1 MAILKNTTITGSN
14 LSIPI
19 VTTAT
24 RPTTG
29 TVITSY
35 TTVTAGT
42 PWVCPT
48 GVTAIEVLV
57 VAGGGGG
64 SGSFCG
70 GGGAGGLVYSP
81 SYPVTPGSSYTVV
94 VGAGGLGGLGWNQTD
109 GTMCGANG
117 SDSAFGVL
125 VAKGG
130 GGGGMFGTVTGSG
143 LSYPGG
149 QKGQNGGSGGG
160 GASFHQG
167 LTDVTYPFSV
177 PGFSNQPT
185 YANAQS
191 YGNRGGYGDQ
201 SYPGGGGGGAGEP
214 GYNARYDSRPGA
226 GGNGLNFDISGTPTW
241 YAGGG
246 GGSGQSDGEGQG
258 GLGGGGKGS
267 NGTPAVGFCDATAN
281 TGGGGGAAGYS
292 GATNLRIGG
301 TGGSGIVIVRYN
313 LPTNST
319 DPTGVIEYNTD
330 IGGIEINQ
338 PRGWQALDSRRN
350 FAGTNLHNYSEQ
362 LDNTFWTSLG
372 SGMTVTPNAAT
383 APDGTLTAD
392 AVVPSNANTSH
403 YLYSNTAYT
412 KTANAPQTTSLY
424 AKRVN
429 YDFITIQGSDNTAGS
444 GIQQGFNLATGQLGT
459 TTVQGSG
466 VFVSASMTDVGN
478 GWYRC
483 VLVARSPGAV
493 ARTAIGVNGNGTL
506 SNAGNGSS
514 YNLIWG
520 VQVEDNV
527 ITPRPYTRTV
537 DTLAPAPGRVGNW
550 LVHTYTTVGTSS
562 FAPALTGTV
571 EVLVVAGGGSGA
583 SSEGGGGGAGGV
595 IYNTQYAVTA
605 GRRYTVTVGAG
616 GAQTTGTSNNGSNS
630 VFGTLTAVG
639 GGGGGTVNNNNA
651 KSGGSGGGGGRTSSV
666 VCYGGAGTAGQG
678 NQGGIGPVAAGYPA
692 GGGGGAGMPGEVGQA
707 FGLNGGSGGQSGRGG
722 DGILV
727 EISGTP
733 TWYGGGGGGSGGNNN
748 GNPAAGAG
756 GRGGG
761 GYGGAAGG
769 APATPV
775 AGLANTGGGGGAG
788 GQGATFGAAG
798 GSGIVIVRY
807 KYF

>member
-14 LSIPI
+14 ISIP
-19 VTTAT
+19 VANTAT
-24 RPTTG
+24 RPSTG

-35 TTVTAGT
+35 TTITAGT

-125 VAKGG
+125 IAKGG

-143 LSYPGG
+143 QSYPGG

-281 TGGGGGAAGYS
+281 TGGGGGAAGYD
-292 GATNLRIGG
+292 GPTNLRIGG

-313 LPTNST
+313 LPTNAT

-350 FAGTNLHNYSEQ
+350 FAGHNLMTYSEAITPGWTLSSLTSSGTTAIPAAYGVGTAIGIAETATSAQ
-362 LDNTFWTSLG
+362 HLLLQNTPLG
-372 SGMTVTPNAAT
+372 ATVV
-383 APDGTLTAD
+383 G
-392 AVVPSNANTSH
+392 
-403 YLYSNTAYT
+403 
-412 KTANAPQTTSLY
+412 SLY
-424 AKRVN
+424 CFSGFFKNNTNVTQIILHTNGEGTAAFN
-429 YDFITIQGSDNTAGS
+429 ISGGLAGTTGSRGGSAIAS
-444 GIQQGFNLATGQLGT
+444 GIQDA
-459 TTVQGSG
+459 
-466 VFVSASMTDVGN
+466 GN

-483 VLVARSPGAV
+483 YATFRKTTAGTTFYVANQNSL
-493 ARTAIGVNGNGTL
+493 GVY
-506 SNAGNGSS
+506 SGSTS
-514 YNLIWG
+514 INYFAWG
-520 VQVEDNV
+520 LQVEKDV
-527 ITPRPYTRTV
+527 ATPGLYVKTV
-537 DTLAPAPGRVGNW
+537 DTYSPPPGRVGNQ
-550 LVHTYTTVGTSS
+550 LVHTYTATGTSS
-562 FAPALTGTV
+562 FAPSLTGVV

-583 SSEGGGGGAGGV
+583 SGEGGGGGAGGV

-651 KSGGSGGGGGRTSSV
+651 KAGGSGGGGGRTSSV

-678 NQGGIGPVAAGYPA
+678 SRGGIGPVAAGYPA
-692 GGGGGAGMPGEVGQA
+692 GGGGGAGMPGEDGQA
-707 FGLNGGSGGQSGRGG
+707 FGLNGGSGGQGGRGG
-722 DGILV
+722 DGIVV
-727 EISGTP
+727 EISGSP
-733 TWYGGGGGGSGGNNN
+733 TYYGGGGGAGGGNNN
-748 GNPAAGAG
+748 GNPSAGAG

-761 GYGGAAGG
+761 GYGGGAAGVNVN
-769 APATPV
+769 PI
-775 AGLANTGGGGGAG
+775 AGLANTGGGGGGG